1 MYSITKTQGQ
11 YLTYTL
17 TDETQQS
24 TVTVI
29 PERGGIVTQWQWQGK
44 EIFYLDQERLLDP
57 ALTVR
62 GGIPIL
68 FPLCGGL
75 PDQTYTSG
83 GKIYQIPQH
92 GFARNLPWTVVS
104 SSTDHAAALTL
115 TLSSNVQTRLVYPFD
130 FQLEFTYSLQGGK
143 LAIASKITNQ
153 SEFIMPFSLGF
164 HPYFAAPD
172 KTQLEFQ
179 IPSSAYEDHQNNLT
193 FAFRGEFDL
202 AAPEVDVIFRQLQN
216 NTALVKDHAQGLQ
229 MTLEMDNPTPTF
241 DKNFYRH
248 LVFWTVKD
256 RNFYCLEPWSAAR
269 NALNT
274 QTNLTTLEPGTSL
287 TTNWQMI
294 VSQIQ

>member
-1 MYSITKTQGQ
+1 MYTVTKTQGQ

-24 TVTVI
+24 SVTII
-29 PERGGIVTQWQWQGK
+29 PERGGIITQWQWQGK
-44 EIFYLDQERLLDP
+44 EIFYLDQERLQDP

-62 GGIPIL
+62 GGVPIL

-75 PDQTYTSG
+75 SDQTYTSA
-83 GKIYQIPQH
+83 GKIYTLPQH

-104 SSTDHAAALTL
+104 SSTDNGAALTL
-115 TLSSNVQTRLVYPFD
+115 TLSSDLQTRLAYPFD
-130 FQLEFTYSLQGGK
+130 FQLEFTYRLQGGK
-143 LAIASKITNQ
+143 LAIASKIINQ
-153 SEFIMPFSLGF
+153 SPSSMPFSLGF

-193 FAFRGEFDL
+193 FSFRGEFDL
-202 AAPEVDVIFRQLQN
+202 NAPEIDVIFRQLQN

-229 MTLEMDNPTPTF
+229 MTLEMDNPLPTF
-241 DKNFYRH
+241 GKNFYRH

-256 RNFYCLEPWSAAR
+256 KNFYCLEPWSAAR

-274 QTNLTTLEPGTSL
+274 QANLTTLEPGTSL